1 MWAALIEAAKAAL
14 FEKVKEMTKEEAKK
28 LLDKL
33 GVRVSEVTDEI
44 VANVQAYKDELDGET
59 RRKTRLFWGIVAVVC
74 SVVSF
79 CAGYYI

>member
-79 CAGYYI
+79 CTGYYI

>member
-1 MWAALIEAAKAAL
+1 MWAKLIEAAKAAL
-14 FEKVKEMTKEEAKK
+14 FEKVKEMTKEEAKE

-44 VANVQAYKDELDGET
+44 VASVQAYKDELDAET
-59 RRKTRLFWGIVAVVC
+59 RRKTRLFWVAVTVVC
-74 SVVSF
+74 SVASF

>member
-44 VANVQAYKDELDGET
+44 VANVQAYKDELDAET
-59 RRKTRLFWGIVAVVC
+59 RRKTRLVWGIVAVVC

-79 CAGYYI
+79 CAGHYI

>member
-44 VANVQAYKDELDGET
+44 VANAQAYKDERDAET
-59 RRKTRLFWGIVAVVC
+59 RRKTRLCWGIVAVVC

-79 CAGYYI
+79 CAGHYI

>member
-44 VANVQAYKDELDGET
+44 VANVQAYKDELDAET
-59 RRKTRLFWGIVAVVC
+59 RRKTRLFWAIVAAVC
-74 SVVSF
+74 SAVSF
-79 CAGYYI
+79 GVGYML

>member
-44 VANVQAYKDELDGET
+44 VANVQAYKDELDAET
-59 RRKTRLFWGIVAVVC
+59 RRKTRLWGIVAVVC

-79 CAGYYI
+79 CAGHYI

>member
-44 VANVQAYKDELDGET
+44 VANVQAYKDELDAET

-74 SVVSF
+74 SVASF